1 MAKDVSAINLKRLEN
16 DIDQSDHQKAI
27 RSFVDQYSKWVRN
40 NCSLEPFPLQ
50 KESLCKFLVSKVNQL
65 GGSTKSLRKWMG
77 FLRSHVRDNR
87 LDWLDEADDK
97 RVYDII
103 KRLEFLD
110 IEPTQR
116 AEPMTSEI
124 IGTLLNCGEI
134 EDQLKCLITVGHDS
148 VTRGG
153 ELCSGL
159 KVKDLIW
166 DKKKSECRI
175 SLDRTKTHRSGGTI
189 QIIIIDFGPTSG
201 VYHLRRFLDRHDLW
215 NKPESFIFPY
225 YNKRNGINWEN
236 FLSVDQ
242 FRRRIKQAVQLIGLN
257 PSHFGTHSLRAGGT
271 TAS

>member
-1 MAKDVSAINLKRLEN
+1 MAKGVSAINLKRLEN
-16 DIDQSDHQKAI
+16 DIEQSDHQKAI

-116 AEPMTSEI
+116 AEPMTHEI
-124 IGTLLNCGEI
+124 IETLLNGGEI

-159 KVKDLIW
+159 LVKDLTW
-166 DKKKSECRI
+166 DKRKAECRI
-175 SLDRTKTHRSGGTI
+175 SIDRTKTHRSGGTI
-189 QIIIIDFGPTSG
+189 QIIIMDFGPTSG

-215 NKPESFIFPY
+215 DKPESFIFPY

-257 PSHFGTHSLRAGGT
+257 PFHFGTHSLRAGGT